1 MAPSSMELRH
11 RLAFQAFLAKDVK
24 KAGFITTISQGTSK
38 KMEAYFGRE
47 ADEII
52 YPSIQ
57 NHFSKSLEETED
69 VLSEFKISKSFILTV
84 GTFEPRKICAYR

>member
-1 MAPSSMELRH
+1 
-11 RLAFQAFLAKDVK
+11 
-24 KAGFITTISQGTSK
+24 
-38 KMEAYFGRE
+38 MEAYFGRE

-84 GTFEPRKICAYR
+84 ALLSQEKFALTDKLNGSAKRKWATSPY